1 MKILNRKL
9 SKISKA
15 CVSALSI
22 ALTVSLSVVLLSGCS
37 AQKEETSAPDKDYAA
52 CPVTPIPVA
61 ASINQWGSLV
71 KSLGGN
77 CVDVKTVIS
86 GTSADPHDFELSP
99 TDAAKFSD
107 VQLVVLNGAGYD
119 TWADNLGAQSAAEV
133 ISAAEV
139 GGIKDGDNPHIWF
152 SLDIVKKTADA
163 ISESLITKFTKEGQ
177 DYIKDLKD
185 KWDEEYKTIVPMA
198 SPALGITKTYA
209 ATESVAY
216 YLMNECG
223 YEDKTPEDYA
233 RASQNESEPSSKA
246 IQDFNEL
253 LTNKQVDV
261 LINNVQEETDQTKKF
276 AELAKENDIKVVEL
290 TEQMPDDQKTLLGWI
305 KSLVTEVLG

>member
-15 CVSALSI
+15 CVSALSV

-52 CPVTPIPVA
+52 CPVTAIPVA

-86 GTSADPHDFELSP
+86 GTSVDPHDFELSP

-107 VQLVVLNGAGYD
+107 AQLVVLNGAGYD

-133 ISAAEV
+133 VSAAEV

-152 SLDIVKKTADA
+152 SLNIVKKTADA
-163 ISESLITKFTKEGQ
+163 ISASLVTKFPKEGQ
-177 DYIKDLKD
+177 DYINDLKS
-185 KWDEEYKTIVPMA
+185 KWDEEYNAIKIPDKTA
-198 SPALGITKTYA
+198 EEKTYA
-209 ATESVAY
+209 ATESVAH
-216 YLMNECG
+216 YLMAECG
-223 YEDKTPEDYA
+223 YEDRTPEDYA

-253 LTNKQVDV
+253 LTNKQVNV

-276 AELAKENDIKVVEL
+276 AELAKENGIKVVDL

-305 KSLVTEVLG
+305 KSLVTEVS